1 VSFFDDEPD
10 EPTRVTRPARPR
22 RAATAGGGG
31 RDGSPPPAD
40 IARRRQFLLFGGL
53 ALVALLLLFF
63 VKSCAGTRHKNALK
77 DYNREVTSIVQSS
90 DRTVSK
96 QLFDVL
102 SKGGQS
108 QDVTVAVNQVRL
120 VAEEDAKR
128 ARDLDAP
135 DDVVAAQ
142 HDLEMVMNFRAE
154 GVKNIGDL
162 LTKALS
168 NQPTAVA
175 AIRGIAGQMQ
185 MFLAS
190 DVVYSQRVAPLIV
203 DALDDNDLHDQA
215 VSPSKFLPNI
225 GWLDAAKVGDKLNP
239 DAGADS
245 SSVTGEVKP
254 GTHGHGI
261 ISVKAGG
268 VALSPTGSGINRV
281 AAKAPLA
288 VEVTYANQ
296 GENDESNVT
305 ISVKITGGPKTISTT
320 KRLNQTKA
328 GTQAAVPIQLKSVP
342 PQGSSTT
349 MTVTVKP
356 VPGEKKTDNNTST
369 YTILFT

>member
-22 RAATAGGGG
+22 RAATAGGPPGG
-31 RDGSPPPAD
+31 GVPPAD
-40 IARRRQFLLFGGL
+40 IARRRQVVLFGVL
-53 ALVALLLLFF
+53 ALVALLLLLF
-63 VKSCAGTRHKNALK
+63 VKSCSSTRHKNALK

-102 SKGGQS
+102 SKGGEP
-108 QDVTVAVNQVRL
+108 QDVTLAVNEVRL
-120 VAEEDAKR
+120 VADADAKR
-128 ARDLDAP
+128 ARELDAP
-135 DDVVAAQ
+135 DDVAAAQ

-154 GVKNIGDL
+154 GVKNIGDQL
-162 LTKALS
+162 NKALS

-175 AIRGIAGQMQ
+175 AIRSIAGQMQ
-185 MFLAS
+185 AFLAS

-225 GWLDAAKVGDKLNP
+225 GWLDAAKVGKKINP

-254 GTHGHGI
+254 GSHGHGI
-261 ISVKAGG
+261 IGVKAGG

-281 AAKAPLA
+281 PAKAPLA

-305 ISVKITGGPKTISTT
+305 ISVKVTGGPKTISET

-328 GTQAAVPIQLKSVP
+328 GTQAAVPIQLSTVP
-342 PQGSSTT
+342 PSGQSTT